1 MVCNHRIYKGSSAE
15 ITVPV
20 VPGCFSAQT
29 DDIVVEFYTVGDDSI
44 EFSVSAGTL
53 TMDGDYGTV
62 YFAPEQLEA
71 LEDGQLRYTSTLD
84 GSFVREWES
93 VYFLLTPQ
101 PHTVINFVTT
111 ETVQELV
118 DDAIDEEN
126 LVHEEDLE
134 GYAKLTDIPDV
145 SGYATKSELS
155 QAVVGMVTSSTITTI
170 WVGSE
175 AEYDAISNKDNQT
188 LYIIK

>member
-1 MVCNHRIYKGSSAE
+1 M
-15 ITVPV
+15 
-20 VPGCFSAQT
+20 
-29 DDIVVEFYTVGDDSI
+29 
-44 EFSVSAGTL
+44 
-53 TMDGDYGTV
+53 
-62 YFAPEQLEA
+62 
-71 LEDGQLRYTSTLD
+71 RYTSTLD

-145 SGYATKSELS
+145 SGFATRDELS
-155 QAVVGMVTSSTITTI
+155 TTVEGMVTSGTITTI
-170 WVGSE
+170 WVGTV
-175 AEYDAISNKDNQT
+175 AQYDAISNKDNQT

>member
-1 MVCNHRIYKGSSAE
+1 MVCNHRIYKGSAAE

-20 VPGCFSAQT
+20 VPGCVSAQT
-29 DDIVVEFYTVGDDSI
+29 EDIVVEFYTTGDDSV

-53 TMDGDYGTV
+53 VVEGDYGTV

-71 LEDGQLRYTSTLD
+71 LEDGQLRYTSTID

-93 VYFLLTPQ
+93 VYFLVTPQ

-118 DDAIDEEN
+118 DETISEEH
-126 LVHEEDLE
+126 LVNEEDLE
-134 GYAKLTDIPDV
+134 DYAKLTDIPDV
-145 SGYATKSELS
+145 SGFATRDELS
-155 QAVVGMVTSSTITTI
+155 TAVEGMVTSGTITTI
-170 WVGSE
+170 WVGTE
-175 AEYDAISNKDNQT
+175 AQYDAISNKDNQT

>member
-1 MVCNHRIYKGSSAE
+1 MVCNHRIYKGSAAE
-15 ITVPV
+15 LTVPV

-29 DDIVVEFYTVGDDSI
+29 DDIVARFYTVGDDSI

-53 TMDGDYGTV
+53 TVEGDYGTV

-71 LEDGQLRYTSTLD
+71 LPDGQLRYTSVLA
-84 GSFVREWES
+84 GSFAQDWETA
-93 VYFLLTPQ
+93 YFLLTPK

-111 ETVQELV
+111 ETVQQLV
-118 DDAIDEEN
+118 DDTISEEH
-126 LVHEEDLE
+126 LVNEEDLE

-145 SGYATKSELS
+145 SVYATKSELS
-155 QAVVGMVTSSTITTI
+155 QAVVGMVKSDTITTI